1 MNKAQLI
8 ELVAKTGDMESKA
21 AAERAVNAVIEGI
34 TKGLKKDGK
43 VQLVGFGSF
52 TVRKRAARWGRNPQT
67 GEKIRIKA
75 SKTVG
80 FTPGQ
85 ALKKTIGG
93 RR

>member
-1 MNKAQLI
+1 MNKAQLVD
-8 ELVAKTGDMESKA
+8 LVAKTHGMESKA

-34 TKGLKKDGK
+34 KAGLKKDGK

-52 TVRKRAARWGRNPQT
+52 SVRKRAARMGRNPQT
-67 GEKIRIKA
+67 GERIKIKA

-85 ALKKTIGG
+85 ALKNAIK
-93 RR
+93 